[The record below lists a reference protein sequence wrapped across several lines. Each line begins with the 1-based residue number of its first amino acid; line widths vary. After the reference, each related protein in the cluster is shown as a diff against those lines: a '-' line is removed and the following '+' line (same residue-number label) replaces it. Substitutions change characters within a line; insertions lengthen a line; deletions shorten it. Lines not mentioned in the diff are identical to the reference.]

1 MDGSLS
7 NNFTQLSFSALPDY
21 SLKESIN
28 STLNMLE
35 IIDENLPEIDHEK
48 MDEIV
53 EGKIQIHFL
62 VIMR

>member
-7 NNFTQLSFSALPDY
+7 INFTQLSFSALPDY

-28 STLNMLE
+28 STLNMFE
-35 IIDENLPEIDHEK
+35 IIDENLPEIEHEK

-53 EGKIQIHFL
+53 EGKIQIYFL
-62 VIMR
+62 VIMT